1 MGMKHILVASDLTDR
16 SERALGRAL
25 QLTSPSGHQGQIP
38 RLQRVAKLNIERQPL
53 DRRA

>member
-1 MGMKHILVASDLTDR
+1 MSAPL
-16 SERALGRAL
+16 
-25 QLTSPSGHQGQIP
+25 P